1 MVPRAPVAA
10 FHSPAAT
17 LRHCCMCSA
26 KRASAQPAIDA
37 LTAECAEH
45 EAKIDTLNKRQAVL
59 KHETNELKAANND
72 ARDKLSSAQFEIL
85 GCEERIT
92 KLNSQIVNSPAR
104 LRTELKTLATQLED
118 DRAGVDDVERKR
130 RATQA
135 RLEGVKQAER
145 VRLVAAAGAGIRVL
159 SRPHGVRF
167 AGH

>member
-1 MVPRAPVAA
+1 M
-10 FHSPAAT
+10 
-17 LRHCCMCSA
+17 
-26 KRASAQPAIDA
+26 
-37 LTAECAEH
+37 
-45 EAKIDTLNKRQAVL
+45 L

-145 VRLVAAAGAGIRVL
+145 VRLVAAAGAGFRVL